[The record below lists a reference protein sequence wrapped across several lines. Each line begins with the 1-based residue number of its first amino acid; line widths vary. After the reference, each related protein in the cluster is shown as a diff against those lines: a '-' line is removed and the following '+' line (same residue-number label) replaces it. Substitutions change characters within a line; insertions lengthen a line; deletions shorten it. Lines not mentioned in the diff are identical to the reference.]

1 MNELQK
7 VLFHIGPV
15 ERMCLFSFGA
25 GQSPA
30 LPCPALPGSEVKLTG
45 PRARTPLIA
54 FIPGDWT
61 VNGAAHTSTDC

>member
-1 MNELQK
+1 MNYKRCCSTLGQWKECVCSPSELDK
-7 VLFHIGPV
+7 
-15 ERMCLFSFGA
+15 
-25 GQSPA
+25 A